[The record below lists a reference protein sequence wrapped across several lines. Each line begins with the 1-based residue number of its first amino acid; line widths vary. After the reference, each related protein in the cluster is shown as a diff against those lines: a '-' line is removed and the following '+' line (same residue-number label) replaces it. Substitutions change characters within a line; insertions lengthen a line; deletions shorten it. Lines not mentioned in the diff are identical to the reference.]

1 METPVRGHNDTGP
14 VQVAGVSVHAD
25 PGAPVQAAGRDGAGA
40 GAVHVPASSARQQVS
55 LSSLPTLCTYRPCRP
70 MSVLDSVDRIGKEMQ
85 VNIINRPYI
94 GSVSN
99 SVGSDI
105 PSEQSGEHFFYI

>member
-1 METPVRGHNDTGP
+1 
-14 VQVAGVSVHAD
+14 
-25 PGAPVQAAGRDGAGA
+25 
-40 GAVHVPASSARQQVS
+40 
-55 LSSLPTLCTYRPCRP
+55 

-105 PSEQSGEHFFYI
+105 PSEQIGEHFFYI

>member
-1 METPVRGHNDTGP
+1 
-14 VQVAGVSVHAD
+14 
-25 PGAPVQAAGRDGAGA
+25 
-40 GAVHVPASSARQQVS
+40 
-55 LSSLPTLCTYRPCRP
+55 
-70 MSVLDSVDRIGKEMQ
+70 MSVLDSVDTIGKEMQ